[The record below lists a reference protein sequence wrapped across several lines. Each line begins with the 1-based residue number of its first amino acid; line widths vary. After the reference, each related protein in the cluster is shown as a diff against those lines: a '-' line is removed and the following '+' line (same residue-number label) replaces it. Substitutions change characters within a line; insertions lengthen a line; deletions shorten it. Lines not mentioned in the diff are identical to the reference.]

1 MLRAILLYSCE
12 IVACDVVAMEKEQ
25 AIAFIKDQ
33 ISKIRSFPEDEL
45 YQSGYVVGLT
55 NAFLQVGLLT
65 EDESDELLDLL
76 TLEVRGF

>member
-1 MLRAILLYSCE
+1 M
-12 IVACDVVAMEKEQ
+12 DKDQ

-33 ISKIRSFPEDEL
+33 ILKIRSVPEDEL
-45 YQSGYVVGLT
+45 YQSGYVFGLT